1 MPENSGVRIVGIDLG
16 TTNSEIYRIE
26 HGQAVPCVGPNRST
40 ITPSRVMVDPNSN
53 GDKPTFVEGSRG
65 KNLIKRAPQNEIYE
79 PKRII
84 GRMFDDRCVHRDIHC
99 WPFVIENDHGF
110 PVYSVKGERKD
121 YKLTPVDVDA
131 QILRTM
137 KNYVKEG
144 VEKAVITVPSYFSKS
159 QRDATRKAGEDAGFK
174 VKRIIPEPVAAA
186 IAYGRKRDVK
196 NHAIMVYDLG
206 GGTFDCCV
214 LRVNGDQFQVLANNG
229 HSHLGGA
236 DFDNAIVRFVCEQY
250 KEQYDYD
257 LYEHKADL
265 SALKV
270 VAEKT
275 KKALSD
281 LNTPTCK
288 LEFAPKSNKTNGEP
302 QPKYIHDFTRA
313 EFEGLIQKDVDTTI
327 QYIKPMMKTLIDNET
342 FGIESVDDIDDIVCV
357 GGSTRIPL
365 VRQSIKAFF
374 GDRDIDFNAVNIDE
388 AVAEGAAIYAD
399 SFEDGIELLQDASER
414 SGEEIDQF
422 PQPDRVPCVAKNIY
436 YNYGNGFNQLY
447 HRGQQ
452 FSANLDYI
460 RRCRNLVQLY
470 DNMKF
475 INVDIFCS
483 DNDNSPKEFLGRCRL
498 DISTPSPKEGITY
511 SLIMEYSTRGSLQCI
526 VKERD
531 GNSQSYECYCR
542 GDDLDDTPDKKAHQ
556 LCYRMETEAREQL
569 RRSQGND
576 DEAVEQ
582 RKKIIEFITFL
593 EEFGM
598 EQDVETLNDEYK
610 VCFGDI

>member
-1 MPENSGVRIVGIDLG
+1 MSGVSKARTVGIDLG
-16 TTNSEIYRIE
+16 TTNSEIYKME
-26 HGQAVPCVGPNRST
+26 HGQAVPCVGPNKIT
-40 ITPSRVMVDPNSN
+40 LTPSRVMVDPNSD
-53 GDKPTFVEGSRG
+53 GDKPRFVVGAKA
-65 KNLIKRAPQNEIYE
+65 KNLVRRAPQNEIYE

-84 GRMFDDRCVHRDIHC
+84 GRKFDDLFVKRDIHF
-99 WPFVIENDHGF
+99 WPFTIIEGENGF
-110 PVYSVKGERKD
+110 PVYSVGGKD
-121 YKLTPVDVDA
+121 RNYELTAEDVDA

-137 KNYVKEG
+137 KEYVKEG

-159 QRDATRKAGEDAGFK
+159 QIDATRKAGEDAGFE

-186 IAYGRKRDVK
+186 IAYGRKYDVK
-196 NHAIMVYDLG
+196 NHIIMVYDLG
-206 GGTFDCCV
+206 GGTFDCCIV
-214 LRVNGDQFQVLANNG
+214 RVTGNQFHILANNG

-250 KEQYDYD
+250 KEQHTFD
-257 LYEHKADL
+257 LYEQKADL
-265 SALKV
+265 NALKTE
-270 VAEKT
+270 AEKT
-275 KKALSD
+275 KIALSD
-281 LNTPTCK
+281 LNTPTYRLK
-288 LEFAPKSNKTNGEP
+288 FAPKSKKTNGEP
-302 QPKYIHDFTRA
+302 QPEYIHDFTRA
-313 EFEGLIQKDVDTTI
+313 EFEGLIQKYVDRTI
-327 QYIKPMMKTLIDNET
+327 ELM
-342 FGIESVDDIDDIVCV
+342 ESAIASVKESNLSKSNIDDIVCV